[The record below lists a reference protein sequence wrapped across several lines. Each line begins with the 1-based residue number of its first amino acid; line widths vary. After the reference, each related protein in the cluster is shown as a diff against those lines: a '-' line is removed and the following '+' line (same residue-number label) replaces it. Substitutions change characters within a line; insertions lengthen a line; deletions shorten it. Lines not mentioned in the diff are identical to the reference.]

1 MVAASRGGDQ
11 PRSRDESLRH
21 DQPIE
26 GVATEQFREIP
37 DRLGMT
43 CRHVQESKPLLLQ
56 AVGQPGRYVAF
67 PSMALM
73 VSSHTVATET

>member
-1 MVAASRGGDQ
+1 
-11 PRSRDESLRH
+11 
-21 DQPIE
+21 
-26 GVATEQFREIP
+26 
-37 DRLGMT
+37 MT